1 MNKGSEIETEL
12 QKVVDSGELAG
23 AATLPGAREKPRS
36 SAWAGG
42 MSKPICQ

>member
-1 MNKGSEIETEL
+1 MNRESEIEAAL

-23 AATLPGAREKPRS
+23 AATPGVLVAMEKPRP

-42 MSKPICQ
+42 T

>member
-1 MNKGSEIETEL
+1 MNRESEIEAAL

-23 AATLPGAREKPRS
+23 AATLAWRAKMEKPRP

-42 MSKPICQ
+42 T